1 MPRYY
6 FHVRN
11 GPSVDQDHDG
21 MDLPDL
27 EAAHAEALRTAS
39 ELLGEVPGF
48 GPQTMIEVTDE
59 AGRMVLTVPFSEATG
74 PKH

>member
-1 MPRYY
+1 
-6 FHVRN
+6 
-11 GPSVDQDHDG
+11 